1 MACMKNLSFNTHPK
15 PMTYQQ
21 KIKLLV
27 KDEEV
32 KNYFKIVEDGIEMY
46 ASPEN
51 KQQGIVECKVYESEK
66 EEFIKFIKQ
75 IPDDSLASFYQQKG
89 IKKLSEIVSSW
100 NNVLMN
106 KPLPQSTSSHGHLKG
121 MRVALDPGHLGGTM
135 ETAMIEARYVIMAF
149 QKGDTVRFNE
159 GNLNL
164 ATAYLLK
171 QKLEA
176 EGAEVMITRN
186 AKGHSAFDKSFEQ
199 WLKDD
204 FANALEEEK
213 NKGKIDITLYQKLK
227 TSKDLPYIYDRFFKY
242 LDFRERARKI
252 NAFQPHLTIVIH
264 YNIDSPNWDRRKED
278 VYQPSDAN
286 YSMVFLAGGFM
297 KKELADPR
305 DRMEFL
311 RLLLSDDL
319 DNSLQICEK
328 VQHKFVHDL
337 KVPSVPH
344 DDRLSYLKRG
354 CVYADKEGIY
364 ARNLALTRMVRSPL
378 CYGETLCQ
386 DDGKEARALAK
397 EEIPAGD
404 LMTSP
409 RVAETAHAYFEA
421 IHSYW
426 KKHK

>member
-1 MACMKNLSFNTHPK
+1 
-15 PMTYQQ
+15 
-21 KIKLLV
+21 
-27 KDEEV
+27 
-32 KNYFKIVEDGIEMY
+32 
-46 ASPEN
+46 
-51 KQQGIVECKVYESEK
+51 
-66 EEFIKFIKQ
+66 
-75 IPDDSLASFYQQKG
+75 
-89 IKKLSEIVSSW
+89 
-100 NNVLMN
+100 
-106 KPLPQSTSSHGHLKG
+106 
-121 MRVALDPGHLGGTM
+121 M

>member
-1 MACMKNLSFNTHPK
+1 
-15 PMTYQQ
+15 MTYEQ
-21 KIKLLV
+21 KIRLLV

-32 KNYFKIVEDGIEMY
+32 KNYFRIAEDGVEMF

-51 KQQGIVECKVYESEK
+51 KQQGIIECKVYESEK
-66 EEFIKFIKQ
+66 EDFINFIKK

-89 IKKLSEIVSSW
+89 VRKLDEVAQNW
-100 NNVLMN
+100 TGVLIN
-106 KPLPQSTSSHGHLKG
+106 KPSTFSEKKHGHLRG
-121 MRVALDPGHLGGTM
+121 MRVALDPGHLGGSM

-186 AKGHSAFDKSFEQ
+186 AKGHSAFDKSFEA
-199 WLKDD
+199 WLKED

-213 NKGKIDITLYQKLK
+213 NKGKIDNTLYQKLK
-227 TSKDLPYIYDRFFKY
+227 TSNDLPYIYDRFFKY

-252 NAFQPHLTIVIH
+252 NEFQPHLTIVIH
-264 YNIDSPNWDRRKED
+264 YNIDSPNWDRRKGN
-278 VYQPSDAN
+278 VYQPADAN

-297 KKELADPR
+297 KKELSDPR
-305 DRMEFL
+305 DRLEFL

-319 DNSLQICEK
+319 DNSLQICDK

-344 DDRLSYLKRG
+344 DERLSYLKRG
-354 CVYADKEGIY
+354 CVYTEKAGIY
-364 ARNLALTRMVRSPL
+364 ARNLALTRMVHSPL

-386 DDGKEARALAK
+386 DDPKEARILAR

-409 RVAETAHAYFEA
+409 RVAQTAQAYFEA